1 MEKYKM
7 ENVLQLDQNKIPE
20 EKLEEFRNEIKE
32 TVSITVNAANITAIE
47 PEGIFGVI
55 HIYSNYYTMLNVV
68 AQCFRAI
75 YLMTK
80 KYQQ

>member
-1 MEKYKM
+1 MDEKYKM

-32 TVSITVNAANITAIE
+32 TVSITVNAANITAVE

-55 HIYSNYYTMLNVV
+55 HIYNIFWNML
-68 AQCFRAI
+68 RI
-75 YLMTK
+75 
-80 KYQQ
+80 